1 MDAFSDDFDQS
12 IDEQYLQLKLIKWGF
27 KWWFRCAN
35 STGYVYEFD
44 IYLDKKRYWSKSWKG
59 VVFQLTEKLE
69 KRYCTVNLTTF
80 SIVQLIE

>member
-44 IYLDKKRYWSKSWKG
+44 IYLDKKRY
-59 VVFQLTEKLE
+59 
-69 KRYCTVNLTTF
+69 
-80 SIVQLIE
+80 